1 MRASYHHY
9 HLLQVI
15 ISLVAVNNTSITSTN
30 YEGMMWDVTEQGVQC
45 VWKYIHFCQEIF
57 YFYVCMILSVHM

>member
-15 ISLVAVNNTSITSTN
+15 ISLVAVNNTSTTSKN

-45 VWKYIHFCQEIF
+45 VCGNTSIFVKKYSTFMF
-57 YFYVCMILSVHM
+57 V